1 MNVCWTVDV
10 EHDCPPFLTTC
21 HGIDEGM
28 PRLLELFE
36 QEQVRG
42 TFFITGDIARRFP
55 GTVAA
60 IRDGG
65 HEIGC
70 HGDTHTPF
78 DTLDEATAREEI
90 QASSAVLREFD
101 SVTSFRAPNLRFPD
115 RYVAILEAAG
125 YRLDSS
131 QAKYKRTY
139 WFRGPLETR
148 LARRAGLDDV
158 IGVAHPASVCAIR
171 SWEALLTRPCCSSTP
186 GNLSTFASRHYGST
200 AASAP
205 GRRPWMPCAR
215 TCDSIASWEPRPCGW
230 MNSNQTHCRPQ
241 LRESRTNQSQSH
253 GSITFIC
260 LATP

>member
-10 EHDCPPFLTTC
+10 EHDCPPFLTTTR
-21 HGIDEGM
+21 GIDEGM

-55 GTVAA
+55 ATVAA

-78 DTLDEATAREEI
+78 DTLDEATARSEI
-90 QASSAVLREFD
+90 QASSAVLREFGP
-101 SVTSFRAPNLRFPD
+101 VTSFRAPNLRFPD
-115 RYVAILEAAG
+115 RYVALLEEAG

-139 WFRGPLETR
+139 WFRGPLKTR
-148 LARRAGLDDV
+148 LARV
-158 IGVAHPASVCAIR
+158 PASMTSSVLRIPRALRYPILGR
-171 SWEALLTRPCCSSTP
+171 LADPAVLFVHPWE
-186 GNLSTFASRHYGST
+186 FV
-200 AASAP
+200 
-205 GRRPWMPCAR
+205 
-215 TCDSIASWEPRPCGW
+215 DF
-230 MNSNQTHCRPQ
+230 
-241 LRESRTNQSQSH
+241 RESTLRLDCRFRTGQQALDALRQNMRFYRARGAKAVRMDELETS
-253 GSITFIC
+253 GIPT
-260 LATP
+260 ANP